1 MTKIRNHWIYIYIY
15 TFTSTGC
22 LNQSARISLK
32 PNLQYRGIFSINHV
46 RD

>member
-1 MTKIRNHWIYIYIY
+1 MTKIRNHWIYIYIHLQAQD
-15 TFTSTGC
+15 